1 MTISLTN
8 WKSKYLLLETMIA
21 WLHKTFNGKIPFLE
35 NAGGIFGFFL
45 PIKMR
50 IFGSCNSTED
60 KSSFFNLGIGLL
72 ESAT

>member
-21 WLHKTFNGKIPFLE
+21 WVHKTFNGKIPFLE
-35 NAGGIFGFFL
+35 SADGIFGFFL
-45 PIKMR
+45 HLKIS
-50 IFGSCNSTED
+50 IFGSCSSAED
-60 KSSFFNLGIGLL
+60 KSSFLNLGIGLL

>member
-8 WKSKYLLLETMIA
+8 WKSKYLLLETVIA

-35 NAGGIFGFFL
+35 NAGGIFGFFSPL
-45 PIKMR
+45 KIS
-50 IFGSCNSTED
+50 IFGSCSSTED
-60 KSSFFNLGIGLL
+60 KSSFFNIGIEVP

>member
-21 WLHKTFNGKIPFLE
+21 WLHKTFNGKIPFFE
-35 NAGGIFGFFL
+35 NAGGIFGFFSPL
-45 PIKMR
+45 KIR
-50 IFGSCNSTED
+50 IFGSCSSTED

-72 ESAT
+72 KSAT